1 MYRKLP
7 SWTYDLVNF
16 HKVNRLMQNT
26 NGDIYHSL
34 NLQMFLFCPPQQSLD
49 KTIYLTFIT
58 TI

>member
-1 MYRKLP
+1 
-7 SWTYDLVNF
+7 
-16 HKVNRLMQNT
+16 MQNT

-58 TI
+58 TILDILFLKFM